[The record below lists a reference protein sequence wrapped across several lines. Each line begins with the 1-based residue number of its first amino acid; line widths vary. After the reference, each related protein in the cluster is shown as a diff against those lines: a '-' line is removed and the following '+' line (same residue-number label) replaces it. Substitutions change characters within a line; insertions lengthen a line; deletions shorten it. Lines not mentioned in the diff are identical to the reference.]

1 MGGTG
6 SSRWTTTI
14 TRVLADGLVR
24 LDVRV
29 LARKGAL
36 RPGARS
42 NVTWGTGTA
51 ITVEVPEDDDE
62 VMCLAYGVQMR
73 GRAGATVAEHVRLM
87 RTPCT
92 FGAFRVWFAC
102 PGCGRRCA
110 VLYALAGRF
119 TCRSC
124 HHLAYASTRQRR
136 GRRHGVAHP
145 GCRNND

>member
-1 MGGTG
+1 MGGYG
-6 SSRWTTTI
+6 STRWGTMV
-14 TRVLADGLVR
+14 TRVSTAGLPR
-24 LDVRV
+24 LDVSV
-29 LARKGAL
+29 LARQGAL

-92 FGAFRVWFAC
+92 FGAFRVWPSVCSALRAGGPVHVPIVSS
-102 PGCGRRCA
+102 PGLCQHAAASRSATRRCTPR
-110 VLYALAGRF
+110 VPKQRL
-119 TCRSC
+119 
-124 HHLAYASTRQRR
+124 TR
-136 GRRHGVAHP
+136 GW
-145 GCRNND
+145 